1 MRSIRAI
8 GLVLF
13 ILGAGVAIIDLLDM
27 IEVAKRDNPFYGAL
41 ALMIAGISLT
51 FLSQAGD
58 DNE

>member
-13 ILGAGVAIIDLLDM
+13 ILGAGVAIVDLLDM

-51 FLSQAGD
+51 FLSQTGD
-58 DNE
+58 KNE

>member
-13 ILGAGVAIIDLLDM
+13 ILGAGVAIVDLLDV
-27 IEVAKRDNPFYGAL
+27 IEVAQRDNPFYGAL

-51 FLSQAGD
+51 FLSQARD
-58 DNE
+58 EDE